1 MKNKKELTKQDKIK
15 LLSQKSQKK
24 LEEIRQKQNFTTIE
38 EAYDYLMSFTQQ
50 K

>member
-1 MKNKKELTKQDKIK
+1 MNNKKELSKQAKIK
-15 LLSQKSQKK
+15 LLSQKSQAK
-24 LEEIRQKQNFTTIE
+24 LEEIRQKQNFATIE

>member
-1 MKNKKELTKQDKIK
+1 MEKNTELSKQAKIK
-15 LLSQKSQKK
+15 LLSDKSQAK
-24 LEEIRQKQNFTTIE
+24 LEEIRQQQNFQTIE